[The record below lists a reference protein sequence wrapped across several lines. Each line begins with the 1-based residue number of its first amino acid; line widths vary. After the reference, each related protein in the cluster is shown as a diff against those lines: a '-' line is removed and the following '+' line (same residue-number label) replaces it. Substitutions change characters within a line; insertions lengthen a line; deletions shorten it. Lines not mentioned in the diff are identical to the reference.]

1 MYTKNREHAS
11 HIKIYK
17 HIELGFEEW
26 KISFQKF
33 SNFYFRL
40 GMEGYSIN
48 LLPVNINKLFITYDT
63 TQ

>member
-26 KISFQKF
+26 K
-33 SNFYFRL
+33 
-40 GMEGYSIN
+40 
-48 LLPVNINKLFITYDT
+48 NKLSEVFKFLLSIGNGRLLN
-63 TQ
+63 